1 MERKG
6 PRPIDTKAFL
16 TDNRREILDAAE
28 AGIRRNQLGHYA
40 RAGDREVRRR
50 LRVLLD
56 LLTEAAATR
65 DLGPVAAYAGAL
77 AVERF
82 DGGYDLSEVQSAFN
96 ALEEAVWSRI
106 VARVA
111 PADISEALGL
121 VSTVLGAGKDALA
134 RTYVTLG
141 TRARLPALDLRA
153 LFAGAAGA

>member
-1 MERKG
+1 M
-6 PRPIDTKAFL
+6 DTKAFL
-16 TDNRREILDAAE
+16 TDKRREILDAAE

-106 VARVA
+106 VAVA

>member
-1 MERKG
+1 M
-6 PRPIDTKAFL
+6 DTKAFL
-16 TDNRREILDAAE
+16 TDKRREILDAAE

-56 LLTEAAATR
+56 VLTEAAATR

-106 VARVA
+106 VAVA

>member
-1 MERKG
+1 M
-6 PRPIDTKAFL
+6 DTKAFL
-16 TDNRREILDAAE
+16 TDKRREILDAAE

-56 LLTEAAATR
+56 VLTEAAATR